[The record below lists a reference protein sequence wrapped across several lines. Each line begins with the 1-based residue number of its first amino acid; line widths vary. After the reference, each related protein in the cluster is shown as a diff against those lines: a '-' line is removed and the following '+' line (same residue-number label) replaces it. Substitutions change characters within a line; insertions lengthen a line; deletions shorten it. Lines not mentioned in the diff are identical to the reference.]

1 MAAVVVTIA
10 IKIIKEGSA
19 ILRDDIRPELGVV
32 HIISD
37 GSEEVNEFLE
47 EGVKSGANALMTTL
61 SFFSRPVFSRK
72 VNLMMILAPSFPTV
86 HYIMTPQEREFFFN
100 GYSEVTIKIVRPDNS
115 IFHPN
120 MRREN

>member
-1 MAAVVVTIA
+1 MTTGIEAVVTIA

-47 EGVKSGANALMTTL
+47 
-61 SFFSRPVFSRK
+61 
-72 VNLMMILAPSFPTV
+72 VNQLVIAAS
-86 HYIMTPQEREFFFN
+86 
-100 GYSEVTIKIVRPDNS
+100 
-115 IFHPN
+115 
-120 MRREN
+120 

>member
-1 MAAVVVTIA
+1 MTGIEAVVTIA

-47 EGVKSGANALMTTL
+47 
-61 SFFSRPVFSRK
+61 
-72 VNLMMILAPSFPTV
+72 VNQLVIAAS
-86 HYIMTPQEREFFFN
+86 
-100 GYSEVTIKIVRPDNS
+100 
-115 IFHPN
+115 
-120 MRREN
+120 